1 MSPATRQQF
10 GPYSLNTE
18 KDADILAALEA
29 VGDGNKIGFVR
40 ACVRL
45 AMGADLDGQIGRFYG
60 PEYAVHECRCPLSVD
75 EWALIE
81 KARGTK

>member
-18 KDADILAALEA
+18 RDADIIAALEA

-45 AMGADLDGQIGRFYG
+45 ALALNGGRHMAGVGGALTAG
-60 PEYAVHECRCPLSVD
+60 
-75 EWALIE
+75 EWSLIE
-81 KARGTK
+81 KAREAK

>member
-18 KDADILAALEA
+18 RDADIIAALEA

-45 AMGADLDGQIGRFYG
+45 AMNPPDEVLRMIMPNADLN
-60 PEYAVHECRCPLSVD
+60 AA
-75 EWALIE
+75 EWMLIE
-81 KARGTK
+81 RARGMK